1 MDLIPTKLQLPDDLG
16 NDFIA
21 DVVCRYLFIYID
33 GEYKFIQYVEAK
45 NQEEA
50 EQKVEEGWIRVVELV
65 EDMQV
70 VYNGR

>member
-1 MDLIPTKLQLPDDLG
+1 MKKEQNSDNPLNQQL
-16 NDFIA
+16 NIA
-21 DVVCRYLFIYID
+21 DVTCRYLFIYVD